1 MANNRRDRAV
11 NWWLRAGAILLGV
24 VLVAYALVVGVVFFT
39 QREMLYPIIHGSPTP
54 DVDGPPIRV
63 VHIDTPDHERLVAWF
78 LPPKPGR
85 PTILFLGGQGG
96 GLSFQSGRWR
106 RMADEGVGFLAVGYR
121 GHDGST
127 GKPSEKGLHT
137 DARAAWDWLA
147 RTTPPQDI
155 VIHGFSLGTGV
166 ATRLA
171 IERPAHALI
180 LEAPYTSTADIA
192 ARAYPFL
199 PVRWLMLD
207 QYRSRDIIDRVSMP
221 LLIVHG
227 SADQVIPFEQGRT
240 LYDLARTP
248 RRLVKMVGSH
258 HASLTRDGLY
268 DQIWTFLNLPLPA
281 STAEAGH
288 RAAVEVASAPR

>member
-1 MANNRRDRAV
+1 VRSRTWL

-24 VLVAYALVVGVVFFT
+24 VLVAYALVVGGVFFT

-54 DVDGPPIRV
+54 DADGPPIRV
-63 VHIDTPDHERLVAWF
+63 VQIDTPDHERLVAWS
-78 LPPKPGR
+78 LAPKPGR
-85 PTILFLGGQGG
+85 PTILFFGGQGG

-137 DARAAWDWLA
+137 DVRAAYDWLA
-147 RTTPPQDI
+147 RTTPAQDI

-171 IERPAHALI
+171 IERPACALI

-192 ARAYPFL
+192 AKAWPFL

-207 QYRSRDIIDRVSMP
+207 QYRSRDIIDRVSIP

-227 SADQVIPFEQGRT
+227 SADEVIPFGQGRT
-240 LYDLARTP
+240 LYDLAHAP
-248 RRLVKMVGSH
+248 KRLVKMVGSN
-258 HASLTRDGLY
+258 HATLTRDGLY
-268 DQIWTFLNLPLPA
+268 DQVWRFLDLPLA
-281 STAEAGH
+281 TTTAEAGH
-288 RAAVEVASAPR
+288 HVKAIVTAG